1 MEKTTQ
7 KTRKSWSADD
17 KISVIRKHMQKSKMV
32 DTCEENRVHPT
43 MLSAWIKTVLEAGR
57 EALAGSNK
65 KEFREKK
72 KLISFRSKL
81 SGKKRESENRSD
93 ISKFLLRKVSAV
105 EPVFL

>member
-43 MLSAWIKTVLEAGR
+43 ILSAWIKTVLEAGR

-65 KEFREKK
+65 KEFREKE
-72 KLISFRSKL
+72 KLISTYQKEIDRKNRIIAEL
-81 SGKKRESENRSD
+81 TGEIIDLKKENGES
-93 ISKFLLRKVSAV
+93 
-105 EPVFL
+105 